1 MKTITIKKISLKD
14 INAEKVPALMDEKK
28 IQFHA
33 IDQINWESYPYCPK
47 ALFRIAYTQEAI
59 LINYRIEEK
68 SVRAKYEKDNDAVW
82 TDSCAEFFVIP
93 ANDGIYYNIES
104 NCIGTVLGGVGK
116 ERHNRERAPQ
126 DVLDKIQRWASLGN
140 KSFDERIEDSTWE
153 LSLIIPYSV
162 FYKHQLKSFD
172 SKTINANF
180 YKCGDELQT
189 PHFISW
195 NRIEAPKPD
204 FHRPESFG
212 ELVFCQ

>member
-14 INAEKVPALMDEKK
+14 INAEKVSALMDEKK
-28 IQFHA
+28 VQFHV

-68 SVRAKYEKDNDAVW
+68 SVRAKYEKDNGAVW
-82 TDSCAEFFVIP
+82 TDSCAEFFVAP

-104 NCIGTVLGGVGK
+104 NCIGTVLVGAGK

-126 DVLDKIQRWASLGN
+126 DILDKIQRWASLGN

-172 SKTINANF
+172 GKTINANF

-212 ELVFCQ
+212 KLVFCQ

>member
-82 TDSCAEFFVIP
+82 TDSCAEF
-93 ANDGIYYNIES
+93 
-104 NCIGTVLGGVGK
+104 
-116 ERHNRERAPQ
+116 
-126 DVLDKIQRWASLGN
+126 
-140 KSFDERIEDSTWE
+140 
-153 LSLIIPYSV
+153 
-162 FYKHQLKSFD
+162 
-172 SKTINANF
+172 
-180 YKCGDELQT
+180 
-189 PHFISW
+189 
-195 NRIEAPKPD
+195 
-204 FHRPESFG
+204 
-212 ELVFCQ
+212 